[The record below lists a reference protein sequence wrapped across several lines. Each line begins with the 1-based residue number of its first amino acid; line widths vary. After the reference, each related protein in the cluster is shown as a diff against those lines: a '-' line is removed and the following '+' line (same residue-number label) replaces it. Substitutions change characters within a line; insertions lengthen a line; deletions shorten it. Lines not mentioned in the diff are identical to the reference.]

1 MDKPEA
7 DQALVGDNPTSTD
20 NEESGSTEAD
30 ARTGVLTTLSAAQ
43 NAASRSRERNQETI
57 FQFPGFLESL
67 SRDDT
72 ARLLYY
78 NMNHP
83 KRGMALIFN
92 HENFDYQTGMNKRV
106 GTHHDVNNLKH
117 HLARLGFEV
126 LIFQDIS
133 AYEIRRQLMNA
144 AKTNHTDS
152 DCFMC
157 VFLTHGDDGIIY
169 GRDQTLELQELFDFF
184 RGENC
189 PTLVGKPKLFLIQAC
204 RGEKHEIGVRGF
216 DAVDSAEEESMTVT
230 DSGARPTVPAAADM
244 LLSYSVVQGYYSHRD
259 TAYGSWYVQALAK
272 ILSLHGTTMEIT
284 EILTLLNQL
293 ISQRA
298 VERCLDSRMIGKKQM
313 PCFMSMLTKKLIFTP
328 KKL

>member
-30 ARTGVLTTLSAAQ
+30 ARTGVLTTLSASQ
-43 NAASRSRERNQETI
+43 NAASRSRERNQEMV

-106 GTHHDVNNLKH
+106 NHVTFP
-117 HLARLGFEV
+117 HLFLDFEC
-126 LIFQDIS
+126 L
-133 AYEIRRQLMNA
+133 A

-204 RGEKHEIGVRGF
+204 RGEKHEIGVKGF